1 MSTLQSNKNFEFILF
16 TFELLFQINFKN
28 YLSMKQKLFMVLT
41 ILSPYLYAQEVKTFS
56 SEKSSFN
63 VVEEMSV
70 HDQFLDSVFH
80 NGRVF
85 FKSGDI
91 TRAFLNYNLIA
102 NGIFFLNDDK
112 QVFQLVGLPEIRLI
126 SYGKRS
132 FVPIN
137 LKEVGEII
145 ATYDNGTSLI
155 LQRKSK
161 VKNNAEY
168 RGAYGTSTV
177 TSATVRVNTW
187 NDQGASIGI
196 DKTTEIEISLE
207 SQYLLMIDNK
217 ITPLKTL
224 KTLKKIYPSKWESIK
239 QFVDANRISLNKQF
253 DVVRLVNFCVE

>member
-1 MSTLQSNKNFEFILF
+1 
-16 TFELLFQINFKN
+16 
-28 YLSMKQKLFMVLT
+28 MVLT
-41 ILSPYLYAQEVKTFS
+41 LVSTFVYSQDVKTFS

-63 VVEEMSV
+63 VVEEMSL

-91 TRAFLNYNLIA
+91 TRAFLNYNVIA

-112 QVFQLVGLPEIRLI
+112 QALLLVGLPEIKLI
-126 SYGKRS
+126 SYNKRS
-132 FVPIN
+132 FVPVN
-137 LKEVGEII
+137 AKEVGEVI
-145 ATYDNGTSLI
+145 ATYNNGTSLI

-196 DKTTEIEISLE
+196 DKSTDIEISLE
-207 SQYLLMIDNK
+207 SHYLLMIDNK
-217 ITPLKTL
+217 ITALKSL
-224 KTLKKIYPSKWESIK
+224 KTLKKLYPSKWESIK

-253 DVVRLVNFCVE
+253 DVVRLINFCVE

>member
-1 MSTLQSNKNFEFILF
+1 
-16 TFELLFQINFKN
+16 
-28 YLSMKQKLFMVLT
+28 MKQTIFMLLT
-41 ILSPYLYAQEVKTFS
+41 FLSTFLYAQEVKTFT

-91 TRAFLNYNLIA
+91 TRAFLNYNVIA

-112 QVFQLVGLPEIRLI
+112 QALQLVGLPEIKLI
-126 SYGKRS
+126 AYGKRN

-137 LKEVGEII
+137 SKDVGEII
-145 ATYDNGTSLI
+145 ATYNNGTNLI

-207 SQYLLMIDNK
+207 SSYLLMVDNK

-224 KTLKKIYPSKWESIK
+224 KTLKKIYPSRWESIK
-239 QFVDANRISLNKQF
+239 QFVDVNKINLNNQF
-253 DVVRLVNFCVE
+253 DLVRLVNFCVE